1 MVMSIANN
9 VASLSAQRSLSSAG
23 SKMSE
28 SMGKLASGTR
38 ITSAGDDA
46 AGLAIS
52 EKLRGELKGLS
63 QATRNAED
71 GISMIQTAEGA
82 LNEMTGMVQRMREL
96 AVQAANE
103 GTMDATERGYLDQ
116 EFQLLESEL
125 DRVVN
130 VTEYNGQKLVDG
142 SVSAGVSFQVGMNNT
157 GNDRI
162 SVSIA
167 NSGSTSLGIN
177 DELLTSSTGAQKA
190 IAALDT
196 ALQTINTSRGT
207 LGATQNRLEATMSN
221 LSIMHENT
229 ASANSRI
236 KDVDVAEESAAFT
249 RSQILTQAG
258 TSMLAQAN
266 SLPQSALSLI
276 GSELGIPTPPP
287 K

>member
-1 MVMSIANN
+1 MAISVVTN
-9 VASLSAQRSLSSAG
+9 VTSLRAQSNLNKTTQAMAGHIEKLSSG
-23 SKMSE
+23 
-28 SMGKLASGTR
+28 LR
-38 ITSAGDDA
+38 INKAGDDA
-46 AGLAIS
+46 AGSAIS
-52 EKLRGELKGLS
+52 SQLTAQEQGLK
-63 QATRNAED
+63 QANRNAND
-71 GISMIQTAEGA
+71 GVSLIQTAEGA

-96 AVQAANE
+96 AVQASNE

-116 EFQLLESEL
+116 EFQLLESEF

-142 SVSAGVSFQVGMNNT
+142 SVSTGVSFQVGMNNT

-162 SVSIA
+162 SISIS

-249 RSQILTQAG
+249 RSQILSQAG

-276 GSELGIPTPPP
+276 G
-287 K
+287 

>member
-1 MVMSIANN
+1 MAISVVTN
-9 VASLSAQRSLSSAG
+9 VASLRAQSNLNKTSNAMAGHIEKLSSG
-23 SKMSE
+23 
-28 SMGKLASGTR
+28 LR
-38 ITSAGDDA
+38 INRAGDDA
-46 AGLAIS
+46 AGSAIS
-52 EKLRGELKGLS
+52 SQLTAQEQGLK
-63 QATRNAED
+63 QASRNAND
-71 GISMIQTAEGA
+71 GVSLIQTAEGA

-96 AVQAANE
+96 AVQASNE

-142 SVSAGVSFQVGMNNT
+142 SVSTGVSFQVGMNNT

-162 SVSIA
+162 SISIA
-167 NSGSTSLGIN
+167 NSGSTSLGLN
-177 DELLTSSTGAQKA
+177 DETLTSSTGAQAA

-249 RSQILTQAG
+249 RSQILSQAG

-276 GSELGIPTPPP
+276 G
-287 K
+287 

>member
-1 MVMSIANN
+1 MAISVVTN
-9 VASLSAQRSLSSAG
+9 VTSLRAQSNLNKTTQAMAGHIEKLSSG
-23 SKMSE
+23 
-28 SMGKLASGTR
+28 LR
-38 ITSAGDDA
+38 INKAGDDA
-46 AGLAIS
+46 AGSAIS
-52 EKLRGELKGLS
+52 SQLTAQEQGLK
-63 QATRNAED
+63 QASRNAND
-71 GISMIQTAEGA
+71 GVSLIQTAEGA

-142 SVSAGVSFQVGMNNT
+142 SVSTGVSFQVGMNNT

-162 SVSIA
+162 SISIA

-249 RSQILTQAG
+249 RSQILSQAG

-276 GSELGIPTPPP
+276 G
-287 K
+287 

>member
-1 MVMSIANN
+1 MAISVVTN
-9 VASLSAQRSLSSAG
+9 VTSLRAQSNLNKTTQAMAGHIEKLSSG
-23 SKMSE
+23 
-28 SMGKLASGTR
+28 LR
-38 ITSAGDDA
+38 INKAGDDA
-46 AGLAIS
+46 AGSAIS
-52 EKLRGELKGLS
+52 SQLTAQEQGLK
-63 QATRNAED
+63 QANRNAND
-71 GISMIQTAEGA
+71 GVSLIQTAEGA

-96 AVQAANE
+96 AVQASNE

-249 RSQILTQAG
+249 RSQILSQAG

-276 GSELGIPTPPP
+276 G
-287 K
+287 

>member
-1 MVMSIANN
+1 MAISVVTN
-9 VASLSAQRSLSSAG
+9 VASLRAQSNLNKTSNAMAGHIEKLSSG
-23 SKMSE
+23 
-28 SMGKLASGTR
+28 LR
-38 ITSAGDDA
+38 INRAGDDA
-46 AGLAIS
+46 AGSAIS
-52 EKLRGELKGLS
+52 SQLTAQEQGLK
-63 QATRNAED
+63 QASRNAND
-71 GISMIQTAEGA
+71 GVSLIQTAEGA

-96 AVQAANE
+96 AVQASNE

-142 SVSAGVSFQVGMNNT
+142 SVSTGVSFQVGMNNT

-167 NSGSTSLGIN
+167 NSGSTSLGLN
-177 DELLTSSTGAQKA
+177 DETLTSSTGAQAA

-249 RSQILTQAG
+249 RSQILSQAG

-276 GSELGIPTPPP
+276 G
-287 K
+287 

>member
-1 MVMSIANN
+1 LTAQEQGLKQ
-9 VASLSAQRSLSSAG
+9 AS
-23 SKMSE
+23 
-28 SMGKLASGTR
+28 
-38 ITSAGDDA
+38 
-46 AGLAIS
+46 
-52 EKLRGELKGLS
+52 
-63 QATRNAED
+63 RNAND
-71 GISMIQTAEGA
+71 GVSLIQTAEGA

-96 AVQAANE
+96 AVQASNE

-142 SVSAGVSFQVGMNNT
+142 SVSTGVSFQVGMNNT

-162 SVSIA
+162 SISIA
-167 NSGSTSLGIN
+167 NSGSTSLGLN
-177 DELLTSSTGAQKA
+177 DETLTSSTGAQAA

-249 RSQILTQAG
+249 RSQILSQAG

-276 GSELGIPTPPP
+276 G
-287 K
+287 